1 MKKFLFALGAM
12 AMLISCEQKQEGFT
26 INGTVTGFADGTM
39 VYINSADEN
48 SDTGL
53 TKIDSVAITEG
64 KFTFAGKADEI
75 DMKYLEF
82 GQEQMYYLPFIYENG
97 EITVVYDKDK
107 TENTKVTGTESNDS
121 FMTFREQTKP
131 VEEKMK
137 RFQEENNEKMMQAQM
152 SGDETAMNELRE
164 EYMKIAD
171 ELSEVS
177 KNFVKNNKN
186 FASLMM
192 LGQLH
197 QNKQIT
203 DEELIEIYNGM
214 DDSLKATK
222 VGKDIQ
228 ELVNNASK
236 LAIGQPAPDFS
247 APTPEGTEASLKEN
261 LGKVTVIDFWAAWC
275 GPCRKENPN
284 VVRIYEKYKDQG
296 LSIIGVSLDRD
307 KDAWLKA
314 IADDGLTWTQISNLA
329 YFNDPIAKEYNINA
343 IPATFILDADGNIA
357 AKDLRGQELEDKIAE
372 LLAK

>member
-12 AMLISCEQKQEGFT
+12 AMLVSCEQKQEGFT

-177 KNFVKNNKN
+177 KNFVENNKN

-228 ELVNNASK
+228 ELVNNAAK

>member
-152 SGDETAMNELRE
+152 SGDETVMNELRE

-192 LGQLH
+192 LSQLH

-228 ELVNNASK
+228 ELVNNAAK

-343 IPATFILDADGNIA
+343 IPATFIIDADGNIA

>member
-131 VEEKMK
+131 VEEKIK
-137 RFQEENNEKMMQAQM
+137 RFEEENNEKMMQARM
-152 SGDETAMNELRE
+152 SGDETVMNELRE

-192 LGQLH
+192 LSQLH

-214 DDSLKATK
+214 DDSLKVTK

-329 YFNDPIAKEYNINA
+329 YFSDPIAKEYNINA

>member
-107 TENTKVTGTESNDS
+107 TENTKVTGTEGNDS

-131 VEEKMK
+131 VEEKIK
-137 RFQEENNEKMMQAQM
+137 RFEEENNEKMMQARM
-152 SGDETAMNELRE
+152 SGDETVMNELRE

-171 ELSEVS
+171 ELGEVS

-192 LGQLH
+192 LSQLH

-228 ELVNNASK
+228 ELVNNAAK

-247 APTPEGTEASLKEN
+247 APTPEGTEESLKEN

-329 YFNDPIAKEYNINA
+329 YFSDPIAKEYNINA

>member
-192 LGQLH
+192 LSQLH

-228 ELVNNASK
+228 ELVNNAAK

-343 IPATFILDADGNIA
+343 IPATFIIDADGNIA

>member
-192 LGQLH
+192 LSQLY

-222 VGKDIQ
+222 VGKDVQ
-228 ELVNNASK
+228 ELANNASK